1 MSKRRH
7 RVRGVRGQ
15 VVTRPVVARDE
26 MAPIFRQDVKGGGGK
41 GRGIALDGEDAFRG
55 GGGVKSW
62 GTPTG
67 KSPDYFTDCR
77 RRPR

>member
-1 MSKRRH
+1 VSRSERTSSH
-7 RVRGVRGQ
+7 YFRELALPRCARV
-15 VVTRPVVARDE
+15 E
-26 MAPIFRQDVKGGGGK
+26 MAPIFRQDVKGGGGATHTRA
-41 GRGIALDGEDAFRG
+41 GVGGAEDARR

-77 RRPR
+77 RGLR

>member
-1 MSKRRH
+1 
-7 RVRGVRGQ
+7 
-15 VVTRPVVARDE
+15 
-26 MAPIFRQDVKGGGGK
+26 MAPIFRQDVKGGGGGGGATHTRG
-41 GRGIALDGEDAFRG
+41 GRGVGGAGDARR

-77 RRPR
+77 RGLR